1 MLLGL
6 FDRIVFTC
14 GVVVFL
20 QLPAFIDQYTHRL
33 GGFHRA
39 QQAQI
44 ANFQDIANNNYA
56 GDLDKLVT
64 DFAASDKPSIRDT
77 AKNIQSSRNNAEAI
91 QSELNVLET
100 HSLTQKLFFLVTNLR
115 YPLANDTLKQF
126 NPSIPLNVQSLLYGL
141 IGGILASLLFF
152 VFIRFPVQWLSS
164 RFAKRTPVINDR

>member
-6 FDRIVFTC
+6 LDRIIFTC

-56 GDLDKLVT
+56 GDLDKLIA

-91 QSELNVLET
+91 QTELKVLET

-126 NPSIPLNVQSLLYGL
+126 NPSIPLNIQSLLYGL

-152 VFIRFPVQWLSS
+152 VFIRFPVQWLSH
-164 RFAKRTPVINDR
+164 RFTKPAPIANDR